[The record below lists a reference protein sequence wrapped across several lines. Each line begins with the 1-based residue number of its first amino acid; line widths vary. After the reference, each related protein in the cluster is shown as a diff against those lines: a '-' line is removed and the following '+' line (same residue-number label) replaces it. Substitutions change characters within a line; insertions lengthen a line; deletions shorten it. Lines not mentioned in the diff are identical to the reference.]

1 MAKSWGETTGG
12 SNDKIE
18 FLKFNNG
25 ITNVRIVSGVLPRY
39 VYWLLN
45 KDNQAAPFECLRF
58 NRNKESFVR
67 GKADPVHDMGFFEKE
82 LDKDGNRVPLKPKKN
97 YIAFVIDR
105 SDNKLKVMEVKATI
119 LKGIQSIMKQL
130 KLADPFDIDISIE
143 KKGKGFDTE
152 YDVQQIAAMQFQM
165 ALQNPNSPEYKRHEA
180 DKEILGDMLTDDS
193 GDFLKFE
200 KVPSLEETYPVPSY
214 EEQKEAI
221 QSFMEGKKETSDEDK
236 DSSGNKSN
244 GSSGSI
250 DKEAASDLDD

>member
-12 SNDKIE
+12 SNDKID

-25 ITNVRIVSGVLPRY
+25 VTRVRIVSGVLPRY
-39 VYWLLN
+39 VYWLTN
-45 KDNQAAPFECLRF
+45 KDGNAAPFECLRF
-58 NRNKESFVR
+58 NRTKESFVR
-67 GKADPVHDMGFFEKE
+67 GKADPIHEMGFFEKE

-130 KLADPFDIDISIE
+130 KLSDPFDIDISIE

-165 ALQNPNSPEYKRHEA
+165 ALKDPTSAEA
-180 DKEILGDMLTDDS
+180 KLHAADADILGEAMCDDT
-193 GDFLKFE
+193 GEFIKFE

-221 QSFMEGKKETSDEDK
+221 LAFMEGREKQDGGDAK
-236 DSSGNKSN
+236 SGGDA
-244 GSSGSI
+244 GSQKGI
-250 DKEAASDLDD
+250 DQEAASDLDD

>member
-25 ITNVRIVSGVLPRY
+25 ITRVRIVSGVLPRY
-39 VYWLLN
+39 VYWLTN
-45 KDNQAAPFECLRF
+45 KEGSVAPFECLRF
-58 NRNKESFVR
+58 NRDKESFVR
-67 GKADPVHDMGFFEKE
+67 GKADPVHEMGFFEKE

-130 KLADPFDIDISIE
+130 NLATPFDIDISIE

-152 YDVQQIAAMQFQM
+152 YDVQQIAAMQFQIK
-165 ALQNPNSPEYKRHEA
+165 LQDPNSAESKQYAADVDLIGEA
-180 DKEILGDMLTDDS
+180 MCDEDGDII
-193 GDFLKFE
+193 KFE
-200 KVPSLEETYPVPSY
+200 KVPSLEQTYPVPTY

-221 QSFMEGKKETSDEDK
+221 QAFMEGRENK
-236 DSSGNKSN
+236 DDDAKSGNSN
-244 GSSGSI
+244 AGSQKGI
-250 DKEAASDLDD
+250 DPEAASDLDD